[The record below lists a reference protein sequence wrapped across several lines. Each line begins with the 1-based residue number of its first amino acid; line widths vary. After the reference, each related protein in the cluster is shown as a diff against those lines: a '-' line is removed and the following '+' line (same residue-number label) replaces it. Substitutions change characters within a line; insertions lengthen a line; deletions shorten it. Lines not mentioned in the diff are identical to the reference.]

1 MGYAIAAYSA
11 WGLFPIYFKWLAS
24 VPPTE
29 VILHRA
35 VWSLLFLLIIHA
47 VRRQWQWLVNALRR
61 PAVLASIAMS
71 TTALTINWFG
81 FIWAVQNDHVVDAS
95 LGYFIN
101 PLVTVLM
108 GVLILHERLH
118 PVQWVAVGVAA
129 LGVTWLSLR
138 AGGVPWVAL
147 VLALSFASYGL
158 LRKIAP
164 VGSLEGL
171 TLETLLLSI
180 PAVIVLAWLSQIG
193 SNSFASADLG
203 TRLLLIGAGPATA
216 VPLLLFAAGA
226 RGVTLATVGI
236 LQYIAPSLQFLLG
249 VWLYGE
255 PFDAARGIGFA
266 LVWTALA
273 IYATDAILRSRQ
285 PRPAG

>member
-1 MGYAIAAYSA
+1 MQ
-11 WGLFPIYFKWLAS
+11 
-24 VPPTE
+24 

-35 VWSLLFLLIIHA
+35 IWSLAFLLLIHA
-47 VRRQWQWLVNALRR
+47 LRRQWTWLVAALHDRR
-61 PAVLASIAMS
+61 TLASITMS

-108 GVLILHERLH
+108 GVIILHERLR
-118 PVQWVAVGVAA
+118 PAQWLAVGVAA
-129 LGVTWLSLR
+129 LGVAWLSLQ
-138 AGGVPWVAL
+138 AGGIPWIAL

-171 TLETLLLSI
+171 TLETLLLSG
-180 PAVIVLAWLSQIG
+180 PALLVLAWLG
-193 SNSFASADLG
+193 STGHNSFAAADLD

-236 LQYIAPSLQFLLG
+236 LQYIAPSLQFMIG
-249 VWLYGE
+249 VWMYGE
-255 PFDAARGIGFA
+255 PFDAARRIGFA

-273 IYATDAILRSRQ
+273 IYAFEAILRNR
-285 PRPAG
+285 RGAA